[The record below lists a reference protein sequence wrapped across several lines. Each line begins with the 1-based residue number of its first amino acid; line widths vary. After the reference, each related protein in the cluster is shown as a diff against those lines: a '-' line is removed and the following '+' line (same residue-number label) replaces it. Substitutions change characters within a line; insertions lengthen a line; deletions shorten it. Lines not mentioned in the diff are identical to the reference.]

1 MKHLFTALAFVALTT
16 SAHSQT
22 DNGDAN
28 NEDYFILKNETGTF
42 SLNDNNTN
50 YVPKYSISKKDS
62 KTNKDVFNVFLN
74 IPDKDKSEVAYT
86 TGNNKIST
94 FVVGDVIQIIYDV
107 YDKKTDLKKCYVKTL
122 GIKGAP
128 LSDATLLSETPCKS
142 RFSIANTVYRAI
154 YSPDKTKVAL
164 LLDNYSK
171 GSVIEPSITI
181 YDTKKLTVLSTKKLQ
196 SQYNGTD
203 AKIDPYNNFKMDNAG
218 NITLVFSTHNKE
230 TNMVIQSYN
239 GDIPFKETNIKNIK
253 EAGASSTGDNLSGE
267 VGKFEEGRFYG
278 TLQDYAN
285 NKPTGDFKIKNGSYD
300 WQKMGEETF
309 KLIDKNG
316 NVEKE
321 KVSKLPTNIFTYRG
335 EYSSSF
341 DLYRTLDG
349 EAYRILTVGNICL
362 YTHWKTTGNGG
373 TKEALYWSEGGI
385 SGEIKKFKENDLEG
399 WLEKAGLLEDYKKDK
414 PKRKAMD
421 SKSQD
426 YTNEVS
432 RYIKYIDILNKKK

>member
-1 MKHLFTALAFVALTT
+1 MKKLLSILVMVILT
-16 SAHSQT
+16 SNAHSQT

-50 YVPKYSISKKDS
+50 YVPKYSISKTDN
-62 KTNKDVFNVFLN
+62 KTNKEVFNVFLN
-74 IPDKDKSEVAYT
+74 IPDKDKNEVAYIT
-86 TGNNKIST
+86 NATKIST

-128 LSDATLLSETPCKS
+128 LSDAALLSETPCKS

-154 YSPDKTKVAL
+154 YSPDKTKFAL

-171 GSVIEPSITI
+171 GSVIEPNITI

-253 EAGASSTGDNLSGE
+253 EASASQSGDNLSGE
-267 VGKFEEGRFYG
+267 VGKYEEGRFYS

-285 NKPTGDFKIKNGSYD
+285 NKPTGDYKIKNGSHSIGY
-300 WQKMGEETF
+300 GGETF

-316 NVEKE
+316 SVEKE
-321 KVSKLPTNIFTYRG
+321 KLSKFPTTLFTYRG
-335 EYSSSF
+335 EYDSNF
-341 DLYRTLDG
+341 DLYRAFESDV
-349 EAYRILTVGNICL
+349 YKIITVGNICM
-362 YTHWKTTGNGG
+362 YTKRQTTGNGG
-373 TKEALYWSEGGI
+373 EKDVLYWSEGGI
-385 SGEIKKFKENDLEG
+385 NSEIKKFKEGALEDL
-399 WLEKAGLLEDYKKDK
+399 LEKTGLLEDYKKDK

-421 SKSQD
+421 SKSQG

>member
-1 MKHLFTALAFVALTT
+1 MVILT
-16 SAHSQT
+16 SNAHSQT

-50 YVPKYSISKKDS
+50 YVPKYSISKTDN
-62 KTNKDVFNVFLN
+62 KTNKEVFNVFLN
-74 IPDKDKSEVAYT
+74 IPDKDKNEVAYIT
-86 TGNNKIST
+86 NATKIST

-128 LSDATLLSETPCKS
+128 LSDAALLSETPCKS

-154 YSPDKTKVAL
+154 YSPDKTKFAL

-171 GSVIEPSITI
+171 GSVIEPNITI

-253 EAGASSTGDNLSGE
+253 EASASQSGDNLSGE
-267 VGKFEEGRFYG
+267 VGKYEEGRFYS

-285 NKPTGDFKIKNGSYD
+285 NKPTGDYKIKNGSHSIGY
-300 WQKMGEETF
+300 GGETF

-316 NVEKE
+316 SVEKE
-321 KVSKLPTNIFTYRG
+321 KLSKFPTTLFTYRG
-335 EYSSSF
+335 EYDSNF
-341 DLYRTLDG
+341 DLYRAFESDV
-349 EAYRILTVGNICL
+349 YKIITVGNICM
-362 YTHWKTTGNGG
+362 YTKRQTTGNGG
-373 TKEALYWSEGGI
+373 EKDVLYWSEGGI
-385 SGEIKKFKENDLEG
+385 NSEIKKFKEGALEDL
-399 WLEKAGLLEDYKKDK
+399 LEKTGLLEDYKKDK

-421 SKSQD
+421 SKSQG